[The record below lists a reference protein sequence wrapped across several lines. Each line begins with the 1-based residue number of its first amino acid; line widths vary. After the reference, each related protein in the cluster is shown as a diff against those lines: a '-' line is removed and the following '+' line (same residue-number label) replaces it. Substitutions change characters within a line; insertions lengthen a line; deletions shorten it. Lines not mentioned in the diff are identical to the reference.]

1 MKDNKNYISDFKKKG
16 YFKIEKF
23 FSENFVKKMNNEINL
38 AKNVEKYF
46 DKNRKLRRIEKLFD
60 KGDNLNKLNYK
71 LLEFLS
77 KLFNKNFVI
86 FKDKFNTK
94 PGGGD
99 GFEAHYDGIFIFKKK
114 NNYKFKGWYEYS
126 NFFVNVL
133 VAFDECNERNGAL
146 EVAKADLLSFN
157 ELLKN
162 TRNDGTPKLKKEYA
176 LKLKFDRI
184 DLKIGD
190 VLFFSNLCPHKSKKN
205 NSNLDRKI
213 LYYTYAESNNPNIYS
228 RYFKDKSNSIS
239 SKGGAL

>member
-1 MKDNKNYISDFKKKG
+1 MNSQKFSIISMKDNKNYISDFKKKG

-114 NNYKFKGWYEYS
+114 KQ
-126 NFFVNVL
+126 L
-133 VAFDECNERNGAL
+133 
-146 EVAKADLLSFN
+146 
-157 ELLKN
+157 
-162 TRNDGTPKLKKEYA
+162 
-176 LKLKFDRI
+176 
-184 DLKIGD
+184 
-190 VLFFSNLCPHKSKKN
+190 
-205 NSNLDRKI
+205 
-213 LYYTYAESNNPNIYS
+213 
-228 RYFKDKSNSIS
+228 
-239 SKGGAL
+239 